1 MIGEVHVLPNLVN
14 FIPQIIAIGI
24 LFLVLRHF
32 LFDPV
37 TKILNS
43 RSEAIV
49 SNLEESTKEKREA
62 QAVKAEYELKLE
74 DAKGEAR
81 EIVESAKRRSEQ
93 LKEEILQ
100 EAREDAKK
108 VTEKAMLDIEREKQV
123 MLADLK
129 SEVVDIAMLAANQVV
144 EKDLDPNTHK
154 AMINQFIDEVGESQW
169 KN

>member
-1 MIGEVHVLPNLVN
+1 MGEVHVLPDLAN
-14 FIPQIIAIGI
+14 FIPQIIATGI

-43 RSEAIV
+43 RSEKIV
-49 SNLEESTKEKREA
+49 GNLEESTAEKREA
-62 QAVKAEYELKLE
+62 EAIKAEYLLKLE

-81 EIVESAKRRSEQ
+81 EIVETAKTRSEQ
-93 LKEEILQ
+93 IREEILE
-100 EAREDAKK
+100 EAKVEAKK
-108 VTEKAMLDIEREKQV
+108 VSERAMNDIEREKQKMIV
-123 MLADLK
+123 DLR
-129 SEVVDIAMLAANQVV
+129 SEVVEIAMLAATKVI

-154 AMINQFIDEVGESQW
+154 TMINKFIDEVGESQW

>member
-1 MIGEVHVLPNLVN
+1 MIGEVHVLPTLVN
-14 FIPQIIAIGI
+14 FIPQILATGI

-37 TKILNS
+37 TNILNS
-43 RSEAIV
+43 RSEQIV

-81 EIVESAKRRSEQ
+81 KIVDSAKLRGEQ
-93 LKEEILQ
+93 LESEMLEE
-100 EAREDAKK
+100 AKK
-108 VTEKAMLDIEREKQV
+108 EAQKISEKAMLDIEREKQV

-129 SEVVDIAMLAANQVV
+129 SQVVDIAMLAANKVV

-154 AMINQFIDEVGESQW
+154 TMINQFIDEVGESQW

>member
-1 MIGEVHVLPNLVN
+1 MIDVHVLPDLAN
-14 FIPQIIAIGI
+14 FIPQIVATGV

-32 LFDPV
+32 LFGPV
-37 TKILNS
+37 TDILDS
-43 RSEAIV
+43 RSEEVV
-49 SNLEESTKEKREA
+49 SNLEESTKEKKEA

-81 EIVESAKRRSEQ
+81 EIVESSKKRSEQ

-100 EAREDAKK
+100 EAREEAQK
-108 VTEKAMLDIEREKQV
+108 VSEKAMLDIEREKQV
-123 MLADLK
+123 MLASLK
-129 SEVVDIAMLAANQVV
+129 SEVVDIAMLAANKVV

-154 AMINQFIDEVGESQW
+154 VMIDQFIDEVGESQW

>member
-1 MIGEVHVLPNLVN
+1 MIGEVHVLPTLVN
-14 FIPQIIAIGI
+14 FIPQILATGI

-37 TKILNS
+37 TNILNS
-43 RSEAIV
+43 RSEKIV
-49 SNLEESTKEKREA
+49 SNLEESTKEKRDA

-81 EIVESAKRRSEQ
+81 KIVDSAKLRGEQ
-93 LKEEILQ
+93 LQSEIL
-100 EAREDAKK
+100 EEAKK
-108 VTEKAMLDIEREKQV
+108 DAQKVSEKAMADIEREKQV

-129 SEVVDIAMLAANQVV
+129 SEVVDIAMLAASKII

-154 AMINQFIDEVGESQW
+154 TMINQFIDEVGESQW